1 MTVCHSNLSQAFD
14 PDSLLSRSWGSTWWV
29 DFRSLAAACC
39 DEGLRE
45 KPRLLSRVLRQFSIL
60 KSWVSRQLLFA
71 GSSWPKAQYSSIQLN
86 TDWFTRRFGLWCLR
100 SNATQRFG
108 SVDAGG
114 QSTLPTW
121 CCIGEFLACKL
132 RCLRLAKF
140 DQKQVVYLSFGSKFE
155 VDGPNPSC
163 SELFSPLCKC
173 KFFPSSK
180 LHYSPCFVDFKAQ
193 ADGPPWQLQETFHQP
208 QRRAQGH
215 PPGFSKTGN
224 LCLYP
229 KPDLGVVKSVRC
241 DKNVR
246 RWADLWISLLHLFLL
261 CSSLLYRLRLTE
273 ARNCQTASSSGW
285 TWFWDLLL
293 KCPRS
298 WL

>member
-1 MTVCHSNLSQAFD
+1 ML
-14 PDSLLSRSWGSTWWV
+14 WW
-29 DFRSLAAACC
+29 
-39 DEGLRE
+39 
-45 KPRLLSRVLRQFSIL
+45 RLERKTTFTFASIATIL
-60 KSWVSRQLLFA
+60 HFKSWVSRQLLFA

-229 KPDLGVVKSVRC
+229 KRIWVWWSLWSVTKMSGGEQTSEYHC
-241 DKNVR
+241 CIYFSF
-246 RWADLWISLLHLFLL
+246 ALL
-261 CSSLLYRLRLTE
+261 C
-273 ARNCQTASSSGW
+273 
-285 TWFWDLLL
+285 FID
-293 KCPRS
+293 
-298 WL
+298 